1 MKAILVDD
9 ERLALKK
16 MEKLLQEQAGAG
28 INLELIGAFQ
38 DPYSAIEAAERE
50 MPHLAFLDIEMPE
63 INGFELAE
71 RLLQV
76 HPHLQ
81 IIFVTAY
88 QEYAVKAFEVNAID
102 YLLKPVHHG
111 RLAMTLKRVI
121 ESSSK
126 TVVNN
131 SEASQKSQSKL
142 CCLQSLHYYDQSG
155 VQQYFPWKT
164 LKAPELFAYL
174 VHYRDK
180 TVSKQLLIDLLWPEY
195 DTERATTQLHT
206 AIYQI
211 RKIIKT
217 AGLDLEI
224 KYKDEGY
231 RLIWGELKLDVE
243 EWETCVRQAQAVSP
257 ETLDEHR
264 AILALYTGDF
274 LEEHRYFWAENEQER
289 LGLIWLTHVKQIA
302 EYYTSH
308 GEYTEALL
316 LYQQIRERSP
326 YVEDGY
332 FGLMQVYDKLN
343 HQGEV
348 RKQYQLI
355 SSLLKEEFDA
365 MPSKEISDWYG
376 EWNGRV

>member
-1 MKAILVDD
+1 MDD
-9 ERLALKK
+9 EWLALQK
-16 MEKLLQEQAGAG
+16 MEKMLEEHAGTG

-38 DPYSAIEAAERE
+38 DPDSAIEAAQRE
-50 MPHLAFLDIEMPE
+50 MLHLAFLDIEMPE

-71 RLLQV
+71 RLLQIQ
-76 HPHLQ
+76 PHLQ

-111 RLAMTLKRVI
+111 RLAKTLQRVI
-121 ESSSK
+121 ESNDK
-126 TVVNN
+126 TVANT
-131 SEASQKSQSKL
+131 SETTPINQAKL
-142 CCLQSLHYYDQSG
+142 CCLQSLHYLDQNG
-155 VQQYFPWKT
+155 TQHYFPWKT

-174 VHYRDK
+174 AYYRDK
-180 TVSKQLLIDLLWPEY
+180 TVNKQLLIDLLWPEY

-211 RKIIKT
+211 RKIIKA

-231 RLIWGELKLDVE
+231 RLIWGELRLDVE
-243 EWETCVRQAQAVSP
+243 EWETSVRHQQTVTS
-257 ETLDEHR
+257 ETIDQHR
-264 AILALYTGDF
+264 SIMALYTGDF
-274 LEEHRYFWAENEQER
+274 FEEHRYLWAEHEQER
-289 LGLIWLTHVKQIA
+289 LGVIWLNHVKQIA
-302 EYYTSH
+302 EYYASQ
-308 GEYTEALL
+308 EQYTEAIL
-316 LYQQIRERSP
+316 LYQQIREKFL

-332 FGLMQVYDKLN
+332 FGLMKTYETLN

-355 SSLLKEEFDA
+355 SNILKEEFDGA
-365 MPSKEISDWYG
+365 PSKELTDWYQ
-376 EWNGRV
+376 EWNSRV

>member
-1 MKAILVDD
+1 MKAIIVDD

-16 MEKLLQEQAGAG
+16 MEKLLQEQAEAG
-28 INLELIGAFQ
+28 IKLELIGAFQ
-38 DPYSAIEAAERE
+38 DPYSAIAVTESQ

-71 RLLQV
+71 RLLQIQ
-76 HPHLQ
+76 PHLQ

-111 RLAMTLKRVI
+111 RLAKTLQRVI

-126 TVVNN
+126 MVVNN
-131 SEASQKSQSKL
+131 SQTTRNQAKL
-142 CCLQSLHYYDQSG
+142 CCLQSLHYLDQNG
-155 VQQYFPWKT
+155 AQQYFPWKT

-180 TVSKQLLIDLLWPEY
+180 TISKQLLIDLLWPEY
-195 DTERATTQLHT
+195 DAERATTQLHT

-243 EWETCVRQAQAVSP
+243 EWEISVTQAQVVTS

-264 AILALYTGDF
+264 SILALYTGDF
-274 LEEHRYFWAENEQER
+274 LEEHRYLWAEYEKER
-289 LGLIWLTHVKQIA
+289 LGLIWLNHAKQIA
-302 EYYTSH
+302 EHYTSH
-308 GEYTEALL
+308 GGYTEALS
-316 LYQQIRERSP
+316 LYQQIRERLP

-343 HQGEV
+343 HQVEV

-355 SSLLKEEFDA
+355 SNILKEEFEGI
-365 MPSKEISDWYG
+365 PSKELSDWYE
-376 EWNGRV
+376 EWHSKV